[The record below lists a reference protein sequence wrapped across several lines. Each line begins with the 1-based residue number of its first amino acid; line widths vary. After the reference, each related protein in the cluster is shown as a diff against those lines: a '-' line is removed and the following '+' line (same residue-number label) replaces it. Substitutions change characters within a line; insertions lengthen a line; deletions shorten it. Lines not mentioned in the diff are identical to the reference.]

1 MFESHITFQ
10 MDHAKQVKELEKSL
24 DGTQIKWRYSQIDGD
39 PVLGAKVFC
48 YLSAHANDFM
58 MLKRSMEIVVHLA
71 ETFGKL
77 KPRRTKIEAI
87 LLDERF

>member
-10 MDHAKQVKELEKSL
+10 MDHAKHVKDIERSL
-24 DGTQIKWRYSQIDGD
+24 AGMQIKWRYSQIDGD

-48 YLSAHANDFM
+48 YLSAHAGDFM
-58 MLKRSMEIVVHLA
+58 TLKQSMEAVVRISWQA
-71 ETFGKL
+71 GI

>member
-10 MDHAKQVKELEKSL
+10 MDHAPIVRKIANDQTGWK
-24 DGTQIKWRYSQIDGD
+24 YSQIDGD

-48 YLSAHANDFM
+48 YLSAHGNDFM
-58 MLKRSMEIVVHLA
+58 ALKHSMETMVVVAAHL
-71 ETFGKL
+71 GI